1 MSNSDQPSNQS
12 PHASGPPTN
21 QTVPN
26 AVGMTTSTEPPLH
39 VATPQTKPQAESEAS
54 DNVSTPAQD
63 SANLS
68 NAGRVSQPV
77 DAVQSKT
84 KRAGGPSIKMI
95 AIGTAVVLA
104 LFIGVLATRKTQ
116 SNDRASRVLGQTAP
130 QISGVSLLDDQP
142 FDLNAQRGKYVVVNY
157 FATWCPPCVI
167 EHPELVAFN
176 EAHPDVAMVS
186 VVFQDNND
194 GVRKFFAKRGGTW
207 PVIDSERAAVD
218 FGVRG
223 VPETYLI
230 SPAGQLVFQTNGG
243 VTRKALEKAMNRENS
258 LQGLR
263 PQNPPTSKSSATSA
277 TVVPAA

>member
-1 MSNSDQPSNQS
+1 MNIPEEPTLSQPIES
-12 PHASGPPTN
+12 PQVNAKRASG
-21 QTVPN
+21 
-26 AVGMTTSTEPPLH
+26 S
-39 VATPQTKPQAESEAS
+39 
-54 DNVSTPAQD
+54 
-63 SANLS
+63 
-68 NAGRVSQPV
+68 
-77 DAVQSKT
+77 
-84 KRAGGPSIKMI
+84 SIKMI
-95 AIGTAVVLA
+95 AIGVAAVLA

-167 EHPELVAFN
+167 EHPELVSFN
-176 EAHPDVAMVS
+176 KANPDVAMVS
-186 VVFQDNND
+186 VVFQDNVD

-243 VTRKALEKAMNRENS
+243 VTQKALEKAMK
-258 LQGLR
+258 QH
-263 PQNPPTSKSSATSA
+263 KSSDKP
-277 TVVPAA
+277 TVSPAPAAA